1 MEAFLLGEMRM
12 TERQAGLAT
21 AREIYELMRAWSERE
36 RGAWE
41 RTRWL
46 AWQMMLLS
54 PNIQPGKK
62 PRTVQ
67 DFMRLPWE
75 KKPVEMSA
83 EKARE
88 KARVTDEEKAIL
100 NAIFDEI
107 HARGAQTN

>member
-54 PNIQPGKK
+54 PNIK
-62 PRTVQ
+62 PANKPHSVQ
-67 DFMRLPWE
+67 EFMRLPWE
-75 KKPVEMSA
+75 TAPAVTVTA
-83 EKARE
+83 E
-88 KARVTDEEKAIL
+88 KARVTEREKAVL
-100 NAIFDEI
+100 NAIFDEL
-107 HARGAQTN
+107 HARGGQTN

>member
-1 MEAFLLGEMRM
+1 M

-75 KKPVEMSA
+75 TAPAMTVTA
-83 EKARE
+83 E
-88 KARVTDEEKAIL
+88 KARVTEREKAVL
-100 NAIFDEI
+100 NAIFDEL

>member
-1 MEAFLLGEMRM
+1 MEAFLLGEMRY

-21 AREIYELMRAWSERE
+21 AREIYELMRAWGERE

-41 RTRWL
+41 RTRWM

-54 PNIQPGKK
+54 PNIKPANK

-75 KKPVEMSA
+75 KA
-83 EKARE
+83 EPTTVTAER
-88 KARVTDEEKAIL
+88 ARVTEAERAAL
-100 NAIFDEI
+100 NAIFDEL
-107 HARGAQTN
+107 HARGGQTN

>member
-1 MEAFLLGEMRM
+1 M
-12 TERQAGLAT
+12 TERAAGLAT
-21 AREIYELMRAWSERE
+21 AREIYELMRAWGERE

-54 PNIQPGKK
+54 PNIDGSKK

-75 KKPVEMSA
+75 KAQEMKDVDMSKVRVSDA
-83 EKARE
+83 EKAM
-88 KARVTDEEKAIL
+88 L
-100 NAIFDEI
+100 NAIFNEI
-107 HARGAQTN
+107 HARQGQTN